1 MENQNKNINQSTG
14 NFFGDP
20 ISNNQSYS
28 PQINN
33 PLTNQ
38 NQYYQMNEKENQN
51 QNQNYFNQN
60 QNYFNQN
67 QNQNY
72 YNQNQNYFNQNQNQN
87 YYNQNQNQNYY
98 NTNQY
103 VNYNN
108 QNISQQNTQMYPQQ
122 SQTFMQKLNSTASE
136 VFDYLKSKTPSIP
149 NITLPKNPLS
159 KIDLTPTLT
168 EINSKNFENE
178 MENNITE
185 VNCIKI
191 EKSKLND
198 VNLICVIENPKII
211 NDSYFK
217 PSYVLYDIIT
227 KEFNWAVTRRYS
239 DFIWLKE
246 TLQAIF
252 PTEILPMLPQKQLT
266 NRFDKTFI
274 DKRMKGLQK
283 FLDEII
289 KNENLKSCES
299 LTVFLS
305 CSDRN
310 FFEQE
315 MRVLN
320 TKILSPPTINQI
332 RTMDGKI
339 KLMNFEN
346 IQNSFNYFSN
356 INNFL
361 KCQNDII
368 NDILNNLNQ
377 FNYNIALACNN
388 LEEVEKGFNKVNSLT
403 EKVKLSDTI
412 NNVYIQYDTFFKNW
426 KRILMNDS
434 LIFQDKVISFF
445 ENIVG
450 KTDNFSDLLV
460 KQESLKDDFI
470 SRNGKLNIK
479 KEAIWQKM
487 DIKNFELN
495 PFENIDP
502 NQLYRDKK
510 YAFEKMFYKETEEMN
525 RIRGFIQYYYYQN
538 YINFQ
543 NLINE
548 FEKSYNNNLKEF
560 TSSIEPSITNGVEVW
575 SFLSSNIPQE

>member
-1 MENQNKNINQSTG
+1 M
-14 NFFGDP
+14 P
-20 ISNNQSYS
+20 SYY

-38 NQYYQMNEKENQN
+38 NQFYYNQNQSQNYYNQNQYPNYNNQN
-51 QNQNYFNQN
+51 QNQYPNYN
-60 QNYFNQN
+60 N

-72 YNQNQNYFNQNQNQN
+72 YNQNQY
-87 YYNQNQNQNYY
+87 
-98 NTNQY
+98 
-103 VNYNN
+103 
-108 QNISQQNTQMYPQQ
+108 QNINQQNTDLYPQQ
-122 SQTFMQKLNSTASE
+122 PQSFMQKLNSTASG

-149 NITLPKNPLS
+149 NIPLPKNPLA
-159 KIDLTPTLT
+159 KIDLTSTLT

-178 MENNITE
+178 MNNNVTE

-198 VNLICVIENPKII
+198 INLICKIENPKII

-239 DFIWLKE
+239 DFIWLKD

-320 TKILSPPTINQI
+320 TKILTPPTINQI

-356 INNFL
+356 INNFF
-361 KCQNDII
+361 KCQNNII
-368 NDILNNLNQ
+368 NDILYNLNQ
-377 FNYNIALACNN
+377 FNYNIALASNN
-388 LEEVEKGFNKVNSLT
+388 LEEVEKGFNKINSLT
-403 EKVKLSDTI
+403 EKVKLSDSI
-412 NNVYIQYDTFFKNW
+412 NNVYIQYETFFKNW
-426 KRILMNDS
+426 KRILINES

-445 ENIVG
+445 ENVAG
-450 KTDNFSDLLV
+450 KCDNFSDLLV
-460 KQESLKDDFI
+460 KQESMKDDFI

-487 DIKNFELN
+487 DIKNFDLN

-525 RIRGFIQYYYYQN
+525 KIRGFIQYYYYQN
-538 YINFQ
+538 FINFQ
-543 NLINE
+543 NIINE
-548 FEKSYNNNLKEF
+548 FEKSYNDNLKEF
-560 TSSIEPSITNGVEVW
+560 ADSIEPSITNGVEVW
-575 SFLSSNIPQE
+575 SFLSSNIPLE

>member
-149 NITLPKNPLS
+149 NITLPKNPLA

-246 TLQAIF
+246 ILQAIF
-252 PTEILPMLPQKQLT
+252 PTEILPMLPHKQIT
-266 NRFDKTFI
+266 NRFDKNFI

-283 FLDEII
+283 FLNEIL

-320 TKILSPPTINQI
+320 TKILSPPTINHI

-356 INNFL
+356 INNFF
-361 KCQNDII
+361 KCQNNII

-426 KRILMNDS
+426 KRILMNES

>member
-20 ISNNQSYS
+20 VTNMPSYY

-38 NQYYQMNEKENQN
+38 NQFYYNQNQSQNYYNQNQYPNYNNQN
-51 QNQNYFNQN
+51 QNQYPNYN
-60 QNYFNQN
+60 N

-72 YNQNQNYFNQNQNQN
+72 YNQNQY
-87 YYNQNQNQNYY
+87 
-98 NTNQY
+98 
-103 VNYNN
+103 
-108 QNISQQNTQMYPQQ
+108 QNINQQNTDLYPQQ
-122 SQTFMQKLNSTASE
+122 PQSFMQKLNSTASG

-149 NITLPKNPLS
+149 NIPLPKNPLA
-159 KIDLTPTLT
+159 KIDLTSTLT

-178 MENNITE
+178 MNNNVTE

-198 VNLICVIENPKII
+198 INLICKIENPKII

-239 DFIWLKE
+239 DFIWLKD

-320 TKILSPPTINQI
+320 TKILTPPTILQI

-356 INNFL
+356 INNFF
-361 KCQNDII
+361 KCQNNII
-368 NDILNNLNQ
+368 NDILYNLNQ
-377 FNYNIALACNN
+377 FNYNIALASNN
-388 LEEVEKGFNKVNSLT
+388 LEEVEKGFNKINSLT
-403 EKVKLSDTI
+403 EKVKLSDSI
-412 NNVYIQYDTFFKNW
+412 NNVYIQYETFFKNW
-426 KRILMNDS
+426 KRILINES

-445 ENIVG
+445 ENVAG
-450 KTDNFSDLLV
+450 KCDNFSDLLV
-460 KQESLKDDFI
+460 KQESMKDDFI

-479 KEAIWQKM
+479 KEAI
-487 DIKNFELN
+487 
-495 PFENIDP
+495 
-502 NQLYRDKK
+502 
-510 YAFEKMFYKETEEMN
+510 
-525 RIRGFIQYYYYQN
+525 
-538 YINFQ
+538 
-543 NLINE
+543 
-548 FEKSYNNNLKEF
+548 
-560 TSSIEPSITNGVEVW
+560 
-575 SFLSSNIPQE
+575 

>member
-20 ISNNQSYS
+20 VTNMPSYY

-38 NQYYQMNEKENQN
+38 NQFYYNQNQSQNYYNQNQYPNYNNQN
-51 QNQNYFNQN
+51 QNQYLNYN
-60 QNYFNQN
+60 N

-72 YNQNQNYFNQNQNQN
+72 YNQNQY
-87 YYNQNQNQNYY
+87 
-98 NTNQY
+98 
-103 VNYNN
+103 
-108 QNISQQNTQMYPQQ
+108 QNINQQNTDLYPQQ
-122 SQTFMQKLNSTASE
+122 PQSFMQKLNSTASG

-149 NITLPKNPLS
+149 NIPLPKNPLA
-159 KIDLTPTLT
+159 KIDLTSTLT

-178 MENNITE
+178 MNNNVTE

-198 VNLICVIENPKII
+198 INLICKIENPKII

-239 DFIWLKE
+239 DFIWLKD

-320 TKILSPPTINQI
+320 TKILTPPTINQI

-356 INNFL
+356 INNFF
-361 KCQNDII
+361 KCQNNII
-368 NDILNNLNQ
+368 NDILYNLNQ
-377 FNYNIALACNN
+377 FNYNIALASNN
-388 LEEVEKGFNKVNSLT
+388 LEEVEKGFNKINSLT
-403 EKVKLSDTI
+403 EKVKLSDSI
-412 NNVYIQYDTFFKNW
+412 NNVYIQYETFFKNW
-426 KRILMNDS
+426 KRILINES

-445 ENIVG
+445 ENVAG
-450 KTDNFSDLLV
+450 KCDNFSDLLG
-460 KQESLKDDFI
+460 KQESMKDDFI

-487 DIKNFELN
+487 DIKNFDLN

-525 RIRGFIQYYYYQN
+525 KIRGFIQYYYYQN
-538 YINFQ
+538 FINFQ
-543 NLINE
+543 NIINE
-548 FEKSYNNNLKEF
+548 FEKSYNDNLKEF
-560 TSSIEPSITNGVEVW
+560 ADSIEPSITNGVEVW
-575 SFLSSNIPQE
+575 SFLSSNIPLE

>member
-20 ISNNQSYS
+20 VTNMPSYY

-38 NQYYQMNEKENQN
+38 NQFYCDQNQSQNYYNQN
-51 QNQNYFNQN
+51 QYPNYN
-60 QNYFNQN
+60 N

-72 YNQNQNYFNQNQNQN
+72 YNQNQY
-87 YYNQNQNQNYY
+87 
-98 NTNQY
+98 
-103 VNYNN
+103 
-108 QNISQQNTQMYPQQ
+108 QNINQQNTDLYPQQ
-122 SQTFMQKLNSTASE
+122 PQSFMQKLNSTASG

-149 NITLPKNPLS
+149 NIPLPKNPLA
-159 KIDLTPTLT
+159 KIDLTSTLT

-178 MENNITE
+178 MNNNVTE

-198 VNLICVIENPKII
+198 INLICKIENPKII

-239 DFIWLKE
+239 DFIWLKD

-320 TKILSPPTINQI
+320 TKILTPPTINQI

-356 INNFL
+356 INNFF
-361 KCQNDII
+361 KCQNNII
-368 NDILNNLNQ
+368 NDILYNLNQ
-377 FNYNIALACNN
+377 FNYNIALASNN
-388 LEEVEKGFNKVNSLT
+388 LEEVEKGFNKINSLT
-403 EKVKLSDTI
+403 EKVKLSDSI
-412 NNVYIQYDTFFKNW
+412 NNVYIQYETFFKNW
-426 KRILMNDS
+426 KRILINES

-445 ENIVG
+445 ENVAG
-450 KTDNFSDLLV
+450 KCDNFSDLLG
-460 KQESLKDDFI
+460 KQESMKDDFI

-487 DIKNFELN
+487 DIKNFDLN

-525 RIRGFIQYYYYQN
+525 KIRGFIQYYYYQN
-538 YINFQ
+538 FINFQ
-543 NLINE
+543 NIINE
-548 FEKSYNNNLKEF
+548 FEKSYNDNLKEF
-560 TSSIEPSITNGVEVW
+560 ADSIEPSITNGVEVW
-575 SFLSSNIPQE
+575 SFLSSNIPLE

>member
-20 ISNNQSYS
+20 VTNMPSYY

-38 NQYYQMNEKENQN
+38 NQFYYNQNQSQNYYNQNQYPNYNNQN
-51 QNQNYFNQN
+51 QNQYPNYN
-60 QNYFNQN
+60 N

-72 YNQNQNYFNQNQNQN
+72 YNQNQY
-87 YYNQNQNQNYY
+87 
-98 NTNQY
+98 
-103 VNYNN
+103 
-108 QNISQQNTQMYPQQ
+108 QNINQQNTDLYPQQ
-122 SQTFMQKLNSTASE
+122 PQSFMQKLNSTASG

-149 NITLPKNPLS
+149 NIPLPKNPLA
-159 KIDLTPTLT
+159 KIDLTSTLT

-178 MENNITE
+178 MNNNVTE

-198 VNLICVIENPKII
+198 INLICKIENPKII

-239 DFIWLKE
+239 DFIWLKD

-320 TKILSPPTINQI
+320 TKILTPPTINQI

-356 INNFL
+356 INNFF
-361 KCQNDII
+361 KCQNNII
-368 NDILNNLNQ
+368 NDILYNLNQ
-377 FNYNIALACNN
+377 FNYNIALASNN
-388 LEEVEKGFNKVNSLT
+388 LEEVEKGFNKINSLT
-403 EKVKLSDTI
+403 EKVKLSDSI
-412 NNVYIQYDTFFKNW
+412 NNVYIQYETFFKNW
-426 KRILMNDS
+426 KRILINES

-445 ENIVG
+445 ENVAG
-450 KTDNFSDLLV
+450 KCDNFSDLLV
-460 KQESLKDDFI
+460 KQESMKDDFI

-487 DIKNFELN
+487 DIKNFDLN

-525 RIRGFIQYYYYQN
+525 KIRGFIQYYYYQN
-538 YINFQ
+538 FINFQ
-543 NLINE
+543 NIINE
-548 FEKSYNNNLKEF
+548 FEKSYNDNLKEF
-560 TSSIEPSITNGVEVW
+560 ADSIEPSITNGVEVW
-575 SFLSSNIPQE
+575 SFLSSNIPLE